1 MNLMDGNHV
10 RCLIFN
16 AIDGRVHLLLL
27 ICEKFTKNKS
37 HKPKIV
43 KSCTIFENG
52 TLTTTCT
59 KTTCA

>member
-1 MNLMDGNHV
+1 MMDGNHV
-10 RCLIFN
+10 CCLIFN
-16 AIDGRVHLLLL
+16 AIDGRVHLLFVL

-52 TLTTTCT
+52 ILTTTWT